1 MWGLLLLALLF
12 TGCSSGDGADTG
24 GRDFV
29 FTGGGIA
36 DGGTPGPGAVTFNFV
51 KAQTAL
57 TVPTDTTQIRFK
69 FFTAGNVLIQTN
81 TADFAPSITIDPVD
95 ARAASVTIT
104 AIGPNGFPL
113 ATATVPVQVVS
124 GETVEVDFDDISMTP
139 VTLETVLINPPSAT
153 LAVGDTQQFTANFRF
168 SNGDILPG
176 NGVTWSATGQVS
188 VDANGLA
195 TGTTDGEGTVTADIN
210 GTQGSA
216 TIVVGQ
222 GFFLD
227 SVLISPGG
235 MPVVASNGGTLEF
248 TVEGL
253 DQFGNPFPITGTVN
267 WAITTNNTGSTID
280 QNGLYTAGAVED
292 TDTVTVTVDGT
303 LTDTQDVTVTDIPGD
318 ITMIELTPDPVNMTA
333 AFQTQVLT
341 ATGTFEDMTTAPL
354 TNAQHGVTYVSSNPA
369 AASVNAVTGVVTA
382 QAQGTTT
389 ITVSTMS
396 GGMLVSDDTDVNVDF
411 GAANAAPVVTPDAAP
426 LTVDLTPVPAYPG
439 ITVTDDQVSLVG
451 GTVTLSV
458 LGAAND
464 LIYDVDEGSAII
476 EMGTL
481 VGDGTST
488 VTFDIAADVT
498 PAQLTTFLQGVTVAR
513 NALSGTATL
522 QVSVSDGR
530 TPNERT
536 GTGSRAANAFIT
548 VGAMNGD
555 FADLATALMN
565 VNNTN
570 ATIAVEPNHTDMAAF
585 AIDSGSNHD
594 GLRIQGAGQGI
605 SAGVTQILVRPDP
618 GSLSG
623 GGIISALN
631 VTLDGLD
638 FDTNPVS
645 VSPGSNN
652 LTVTNCRF
660 SNISSI
666 ISALSVG
673 SSTGLSVTN
682 CGFENNDFGL
692 DLVGTMVSEFP
703 GGVITGNAFVGN
715 TEGLFVFFGNGSQT
729 ILGNGFSNQTST
741 HLRTQLNT
749 GVTVTASGNEFKS
762 DSGVVSA
769 EVDGTLNAQSN
780 FWGVGTTPPATP
792 AQFTATGAATID
804 VSNPLFTDPFPGF

>member
-12 TGCSSGDGADTG
+12 TGCGSGDGADTG

>member
-1 MWGLLLLALLF
+1 
-12 TGCSSGDGADTG
+12 
-24 GRDFV
+24 
-29 FTGGGIA
+29 
-36 DGGTPGPGAVTFNFV
+36 
-51 KAQTAL
+51 
-57 TVPTDTTQIRFK
+57 
-69 FFTAGNVLIQTN
+69 LIQTN
-81 TADFAPSITIDPVD
+81 TADFAPSITVDPVD

-124 GETVEVDFDDISMTP
+124 GETVEVDFEDISMTP

-153 LAVGDTQQFTANFRF
+153 LAVGATQQFTANFRF
-168 SNGDILPG
+168 SNGDVLPG
-176 NGVTWSATGQVS
+176 TGVTWSATGQVS

-216 TIVVGQ
+216 NIVVGQ

-235 MPVVASNGGTLEF
+235 NPVVASNGGTLEF

-253 DQFGNPFPITGTVN
+253 DQFGSPFPITGTIN

-318 ITMIELTPDPVNMTA
+318 ITMIELTPDPVNLTA
-333 AFQTQVLT
+333 PFQTAVLT
-341 ATGTFEDMTTAPL
+341 ATGTFEDTTTAPL

-369 AASVNAVTGVVTA
+369 AATVNAITGVVTA

-396 GGMLVSDDTDVNVDF
+396 GGMLVTDDTVVNVDF
-411 GAANAAPVVTPDAAP
+411 GAANAAPVVTPDSGT

-439 ITVTDDQVSLVG
+439 ITVTDDQVSLEG

-464 LIYDVDEGSAII
+464 LIYDVDDMSAII

-481 VGDGTST
+481 AGDGTSN
-488 VTFDIAADVT
+488 VTFDIATGVT

-513 NALSGTATL
+513 NALSGTATM

-536 GTGSRAANAFIT
+536 GNGSRAANAFIT

-570 ATIAVEPNHTDMAAF
+570 AIIAVEPNHTDVAAF
-585 AIDSGSNHD
+585 LIDSGSNHD
-594 GLRIQGAGQGI
+594 GLRIQGAGQGV

-618 GSLSG
+618 GSLGG
-623 GGIISALN
+623 GGIIAALN

-638 FDTNPVS
+638 FDTNSVT

-660 SNISSI
+660 SSI
-666 ISALSVG
+666 NTIVSALSVG
-673 SSTGLSVTN
+673 ASTGLSVTN
-682 CGFENNDFGL
+682 CGFDNNNFGL
-692 DLVGTMVSEFP
+692 DLVGTMVAEFP
-703 GGVITGNAFVGN
+703 GGVVTGNAFVGN
-715 TEGLFVFFGNGSQT
+715 TEGLTVFFGDGAQT
-729 ILGNGFSNQTST
+729 ITGNGFSNQGSN
-741 HLRTQLNT
+741 HLRTRLNT

-762 DSGVVSA
+762 DSGIVLA
-769 EVDGTLNAQSN
+769 ETDGTLNAQAN
-780 FWGVGTTPPATP
+780 FWGVGTTPPLAPGQFNATD
-792 AQFTATGAATID
+792 FATID
-804 VSNPLFTDPFPGF
+804 VNNPLFTDPFPGF

>member
-12 TGCSSGDGADTG
+12 TGCGSGDGADTG

-570 ATIAVEPNHTDMAAF
+570 ATIVVEGGHNEANF
-585 AIDSGSNHD
+585 IAIDSLGNHD
-594 GLRIQGAGQGI
+594 GLRIAGDAEGLPQ
-605 SAGVTQILVRPDP
+605 GVTFGGTASSSVFT
-618 GSLSG
+618 
-623 GGIISALN
+623 GGITINALN
-631 VTLDGLD
+631 VTLDGL
-638 FDTNPVS
+638 FIETAGVY
-645 VSPGSNN
+645 VFVGSNN
-652 LTVTNCRF
+652 TVVTNCVF
-660 SNISSI
+660 SGPLGDFGITI
-666 ISALSVG
+666 EP
-673 SSTGLSVTN
+673 STGVQVTN
-682 CGFENNDFGL
+682 SAFGFWSSGIYLFGIP
-692 DLVGTMVSEFP
+692 VAEFP
-703 GGVITGNAFVGN
+703 GGTFTGNSFAFN
-715 TEGLFVFFGNGSQT
+715 DFGFSVLYPDGAQT
-729 ILGNGFSNQTST
+729 LTGNGFSSNST
-741 HLRTQLNT
+741 HLYVEMNL
-749 GVTVTASGNEFKS
+749 GVTVTASGNDFKG
-762 DSGVVSA
+762 DGGTVVA
-769 EVDGTLNAQSN
+769 ANDGTLNAQGN
-780 FWGVGTTPPATP
+780 FWGVGTTPPVSP
-792 AQFTATGAATID
+792 GQFDASGLATID